1 MSSIGR
7 LGQEVGKGVLDLVF
21 RPWVRLAE
29 SGWRLVDT
37 AISLG
42 SSMAE
47 ALAGRDLAKVS
58 NLPPYDGSPSVNE
71 AAADF
76 ANRLALIVASTPNPM
91 RPASLVDAWGDVLEA
106 ASKSFGGIEPGS
118 LRQWMAIPVQ
128 LPISFGSLLSLYGLR
143 GLHGGY
149 AVGIEN
155 LPALLAFVAE
165 FWTDAE
171 IFASLQYKEY
181 VARLAEQTREHP
193 HDARLR
199 FLLGHTY
206 MKLGRFPDA
215 AKELT
220 EAMKN
225 PRLRPAALYERM
237 IANYYAA
244 NYSQAVAD
252 GAASLGLKESDK
264 TRYWL
269 WLSAQK
275 AGGYPAEVPP
285 ERRVEMKVGLHPTQ
299 TKLENVSRQIGL
311 DKTGAGRGTA
321 VFDLDGD
328 GYLDVVI
335 ASNHAGISVYRNN
348 GDGTFRDASVGSGLE
363 YCYDTF
369 AIAVGDYN
377 NDGWDDLY
385 VTRQG
390 FYPGESVLF
399 RNNGDGT
406 FTDVTKEA
414 GVQNWGTAFC
424 AQWVDYDR
432 DGRLDLF
439 VTRNQGRMVDPGTPN
454 RLFHNNG
461 DGTFTDVTKA
471 AGLSNVSPTIG
482 AAWGDYDNDG
492 YPDLFL
498 SSGLGRARLFHN
510 NGDGTFTDVSR
521 EAGIDEISLGGI
533 ALWCD
538 YDNDGWLDLIR
549 GVWSP
554 EDHVLYNLVHGKR
567 PAEGHPLIVYHNNG
581 DGTFTRKSQELGL
594 DECWGTMSANVG
606 DYNNDGHLDILLGN
620 GAPPLGHTEPP
631 ILYEF
636 QEDGKFHNVSFSA
649 GLPHTG
655 KGHGANFAD
664 LGGDGRLCLIVADGG
679 LYPGDLLTTLVCRP
693 EKLPGNYLNVRL
705 VGTSSNRNA
714 IGARLKLDAGGRSQH
729 RAVDGGSGFGCL
741 PFEQHFGLAQIQRV
755 DSLEIHWPNGLT
767 QRLGSLPVNSTIRIV
782 EGRPGWEDVY
792 KKSADSR
799 NSKTTDP
806 EPEADL
812 AVAPLLGHDSV

>member
-1 MSSIGR
+1 M
-7 LGQEVGKGVLDLVF
+7 
-21 RPWVRLAE
+21 
-29 SGWRLVDT
+29 DT
-37 AISLG
+37 AIDLG
-42 SSMAE
+42 NSIAE
-47 ALAGRDLAKVS
+47 ALAGRDLAMVS
-58 NLPPYDGSPSVNE
+58 NLPPYEGSVSVDE
-71 AAADF
+71 AMTEF
-76 ANRLALIVASTPNPM
+76 ANRLAVIVASTPVP
-91 RPASLVDAWGDVLEA
+91 RTPASMLNAWRDVWDA
-106 ASKSFGGIEPGS
+106 ASRSFGGIEPDS
-118 LRQWMAIPVQ
+118 LRQWMAIPAQ
-128 LPISFGSLLSLYGLR
+128 LPLAFGNLLSLYGLR
-143 GLHGGY
+143 GIHGAY

-155 LPALLAFVAE
+155 LPALLAFIAE
-165 FWTDAE
+165 VWTDEE
-171 IFASLQYKEY
+171 IYVSLQYKEH
-181 VARLAEQTREHP
+181 VARLVEQTRQHP
-193 HDARLR
+193 NDSRLR
-199 FLLGHTY
+199 FLLGYTY
-206 MKLGRFPDA
+206 MKLGRFQDA
-215 AKELT
+215 HKELT
-220 EAMKN
+220 EAMTN
-225 PRLRPAALYERM
+225 PRLRAAALFERM
-237 IANYYAA
+237 ISNYYAA

-252 GAASLGLKESDK
+252 GAASLELKQSDK

-269 WLSAQK
+269 LLSAEK
-275 AGGYPAEVPP
+275 AGGYPPEVPA
-285 ERRVEMKVGLHPTQ
+285 EQRMEWKVGQHPTK
-299 TKLENVSRQIGL
+299 TRLENISLEIGL
-311 DKTGAGRGTA
+311 DKTSAGRGTA

-348 GDGTFRDASVGSGLE
+348 GDGTFKDASVGSGLE

-377 NDGWDDLY
+377 NDGLDDLY
-385 VTRQG
+385 VTRLG
-390 FYPGESVLF
+390 FYPGDSILF

-414 GVQNWGTAFC
+414 GVQNWGSAFC

-432 DGRLDLF
+432 DGFLDLF
-439 VTRNQGRMVDPGTPN
+439 ITHNQGRLVDPGTPN

-461 DGTFTDVTKA
+461 DGTFTDVTEA

-498 SSGLGRARLFHN
+498 SSGLGRAQLFHN

-521 EAGIDEISLGGI
+521 EAGIDEINLGAV

-554 EDHVLYNLVHGKR
+554 ENDVLYTLVHGKG
-567 PAEGHPLIVYHNNG
+567 PPQGHPLIVYHNNG
-581 DGTFTRKSQELGL
+581 DGTFTQKSQELGL

-606 DYNNDGHLDILLGN
+606 DFNNDGRLDILLGN
-620 GAPPLGHTEPP
+620 GAPNMERTEPP

-636 QEDGKFHNVSFSA
+636 QDDGKFHNVSSTA

-655 KGHGANFAD
+655 KGHGANLAD
-664 LGGDGRLCLIVADGG
+664 LAGDGRLCLIVADGG

-705 VGTSSNRNA
+705 VGTNSNRNA
-714 IGARLKLDAGGRSQH
+714 IGARLHLEAGGRSQN

-741 PFEQHFGLAQIQRV
+741 PFEQHFGLAQIQQV
-755 DSLEIHWPNGLT
+755 NSLEIRWPSGLT
-767 QRLGSLPVNSTIRIV
+767 QQLSSLPVNKTIRIV

-792 KKSADSR
+792 KKLNDSR
-799 NSKTTDP
+799 NSTTADP
-806 EPEADL
+806 EPKPDRSRLTSPRARS
-812 AVAPLLGHDSV
+812 ARRVS